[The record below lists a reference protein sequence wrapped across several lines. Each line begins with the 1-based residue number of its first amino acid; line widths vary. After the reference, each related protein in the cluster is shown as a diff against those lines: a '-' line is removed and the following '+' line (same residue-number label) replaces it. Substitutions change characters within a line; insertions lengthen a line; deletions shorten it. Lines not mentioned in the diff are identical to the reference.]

1 MFRKSKILMLDEAT
15 AAVDAATDQRIQETI
30 RQSEN
35 TPCHDKQGQTIQW
48 RDKQLNKQKESKI
61 GRKQQNTTTDLY
73 FQKTTSKGKTKK
85 VEDVPKRIFHLQI
98 GLQAHTTRFTIYI
111 IFL

>member
-35 TPCHDKQGQTIQW
+35 TPCHDKQGQTVQW
-48 RDKQLNKQKESKI
+48 SENKQIDKQLNKQKESKI
-61 GRKQQNTTTDLY
+61 RRKQQNTTADLY
-73 FQKTTSKGKTKK
+73 FPKQQLREKLKK
-85 VEDVPKRIFHLQI
+85 
-98 GLQAHTTRFTIYI
+98 
-111 IFL
+111 